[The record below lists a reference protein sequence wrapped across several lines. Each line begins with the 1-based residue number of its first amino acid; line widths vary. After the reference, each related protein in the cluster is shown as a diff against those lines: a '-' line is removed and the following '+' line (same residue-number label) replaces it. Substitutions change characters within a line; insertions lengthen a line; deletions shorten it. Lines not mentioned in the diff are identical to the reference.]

1 LPPQAP
7 QKLNRLPLIIKVSNY
22 PASLRPQSGL
32 SFADLVWEY
41 DIGLG
46 MTRFSALYYGRDA
59 PQVGPMRSGRLPD
72 AQIVPLYGGV
82 LAMVGADAFVLGE
95 LRAALGERLVIYK
108 PDLCPA
114 ICRRAPGVNG
124 IFADSAALSEF
135 VQDRGLEGEPEGL
148 AGMAFS
154 AAPPPGGQ
162 KVDRLWIYYSLY
174 DQVGWDWDAAAG
186 AFLRSQEVRLP
197 DGGVALE
204 PLVDRLTG
212 QQLAFGNV
220 VLLIAYHEEL
230 KPALI
235 DIHLSHPQSGAAWV
249 LRDGRIYR
257 ATYRVALPD
266 APLRLFD
273 LQGQPLALKPGSTW
287 FMIVGHNSIME
298 EGEPAFWTL
307 RHRRR

>member
-1 LPPQAP
+1 
-7 QKLNRLPLIIKVSNY
+7 
-22 PASLRPQSGL
+22 
-32 SFADLVWEY
+32 
-41 DIGLG
+41 
-46 MTRFSALYYGRDA
+46 
-59 PQVGPMRSGRLPD
+59 MRSGRLPD
-72 AQIVPLYGGV
+72 AQIVRLYGGV

-108 PDLCPA
+108 PALCPA
-114 ICRRAPGVNG
+114 ICRLAAGVNG

-135 VQDRGLEGEPEGL
+135 VQGQGLVGEPEGL

-186 AFLRSQEVRLP
+186 AFLRSQEARLP

-235 DIHLSHPQSGAAWV
+235 DIHLSHPQSGGAWV
-249 LRDGRIYR
+249 LRWADLPGLLPRGVARRASASLRSAGPALGAQAWEHLVHDRGPQLHHGGRGAR
-257 ATYRVALPD
+257 FLD
-266 APLRLFD
+266 AAP
-273 LQGQPLALKPGSTW
+273 PPALKGLSAWQPG
-287 FMIVGHNSIME
+287 FDPFCGQ
-298 EGEPAFWTL
+298 AFQP
-307 RHRRR
+307 RRRGWGAGPLTRASRRTSQGLSRE